1 MWRLRKHNNS
11 LFGSFIAMNVKLNLF
26 KFHNYEKTTA
36 RRQWYYK
43 LLAEGPGVAARGIFF
58 LIFELFFSLIH
69 PRVTHECP
77 QKISAQSIQP
87 FGRLS
92 VTYIRMSCF
101 II

>member
-43 LLAEGPGVAARGIFF
+43 LLAEGPGVARGFF
-58 LIFELFFSLIH
+58 FKFSNYFL
-69 PRVTHECP
+69 
-77 QKISAQSIQP
+77 A
-87 FGRLS
+87 
-92 VTYIRMSCF
+92 
-101 II
+101 